1 MNRCI
6 WIPVIVLLGAGVFAA
21 QEQGF
26 PLVSGVCLLENSAY
40 RTGLPPGKVTIAMQV
55 RTDTLFKIS
64 SGDRVLQAGLFRE
77 GFNSIA
83 LYSKDFFRNS
93 GTHTFILE
101 CKAGE
106 SVVVK
111 EIRID
116 IRMVPLYFVPKK
128 GEEKKQHVFTLSFLI
143 GDQLIYSTR
152 KFALGDIS
160 FKLELPPWEGQ
171 YDPFGLIDDKEKPSS
186 GVPILGAVAVLYQLG
201 KSLAPAKDMDE
212 ENSAPQKRQRIET
225 TFLKTNVSGDLWQ
238 WKGLITIKA
247 SDKTD
252 DGVSFH

>member
-6 WIPVIVLLGAGVFAA
+6 WIPVIVLLGTGLCAA

-40 RTGLPPGKVTIAMQV
+40 RTGLPPGKITIGMQV

-64 SGDRVLQAGLFRE
+64 SGGRVLQAGLFRE
-77 GFNSIA
+77 GFNSID
-83 LYSKDFFRNS
+83 LFSRDFFRSS
-93 GTHTFILE
+93 GTHAFILE

-111 EIRID
+111 EIQLD
-116 IRMVPLYFVPKK
+116 IRMVPLYVVQEK

-160 FKLELPPWEGQ
+160 FKLELPPWEAQ
-171 YDPFGLIDDKEKPSS
+171 YDPFGLIDDVEKPSS
-186 GVPILGAVAVLYQLG
+186 GVSILGAVASLYQLA
-201 KSLAPAKDMDE
+201 KSLAPAKEPEE
-212 ENSAPQKRQRIET
+212 ENIIPQKKQRIET
-225 TFLKTNVSGDLWQ
+225 TFLKTNVSGDVWQ
-238 WKGLITIKA
+238 WSTLISIKTK
-247 SDKTD
+247 DL
-252 DGVSFH
+252 